1 MLSLSLIIGPN
12 GNERP
17 QATHERTERS
27 ETQHEEETQLQ
38 THHVA
43 TSGNLISNHVEDN
56 RGLTMEATAYVALC
70 DTGCTGITA
79 TGIDVR
85 QSHTYEGKR
94 IIAVDPAVVPLWS
107 EVELR
112 YADGRTERAVAIDTG
127 GAIDGNRIDL
137 LVADI
142 DTAWAFGRQ
151 DVELRIIN

>member
-1 MLSLSLIIGPN
+1 MEAS
-12 GNERP
+12 
-17 QATHERTERS
+17 
-27 ETQHEEETQLQ
+27 QHEPQ

-43 TSGNLISNHVEDN
+43 TGGNPTSNHVEAN
-56 RGLTMEATAYVALC
+56 RWIATEATAYVALC
-70 DTGCTGITA
+70 SSGCSGITA

-112 YADGRTERAVAIDTG
+112 YADGRVERAVAADTG

-137 LVADI
+137 LVANI

-151 DVELRIIN
+151 SVELRIIK

>member
-1 MLSLSLIIGPN
+1 MLSLSIIIGPL
-12 GNERP
+12 GADQPGKTFERM
-17 QATHERTERS
+17 ATHERTEA
-27 ETQHEEETQLQ
+27 QHEQLQ
-38 THHVA
+38 TNHVA
-43 TSGNLISNHVEDN
+43 TGGNPTSNHAEDN

-94 IIAVDPAVVPLWS
+94 IIAVVPLWS

-112 YADGRTERAVAIDTG
+112 YADGRTERAIAIDTG

-151 DVELRIIN
+151 PVELRIIN

>member
-17 QATHERTERS
+17 QATHERAGRS
-27 ETQHEEETQLQ
+27 ETQHAQLQ
-38 THHVA
+38 TNHVA
-43 TSGNLISNHVEDN
+43 TGGNPTSNHVETN
-56 RGLTMEATAYVALC
+56 RWIATEATAYVALC
-70 DTGCTGITA
+70 SSGCTGITA

-85 QSHTYEGKR
+85 QSYTYEGKR

-112 YADGRTERAVAIDTG
+112 YADGSTERAISLDTG
-127 GAIDGNRIDL
+127 GLIVGNQIDL

-151 DVELRIIN
+151 DVELRIVN

>member
-1 MLSLSLIIGPN
+1 
-12 GNERP
+12 
-17 QATHERTERS
+17 
-27 ETQHEEETQLQ
+27 
-38 THHVA
+38 
-43 TSGNLISNHVEDN
+43 
-56 RGLTMEATAYVALC
+56 VALC
-70 DTGCTGITA
+70 KSGCTGITA

-112 YADGRTERAVAIDTG
+112 YADGRTERAICLDTG

-151 DVELRIIN
+151 SVELRIVN

>member
-1 MLSLSLIIGPN
+1 MGDNPRTTFANGVPN
-12 GNERP
+12 R
-17 QATHERTERS
+17 
-27 ETQHEEETQLQ
+27 QHDNDG
-38 THHVA
+38 
-43 TSGNLISNHVEDN
+43 TSSI
-56 RGLTMEATAYVALC
+56 RWLTMEATAYVALC

-112 YADGRTERAVAIDTG
+112 YADGRVERAVAIDTG

-142 DTAWAFGRQ
+142 DTAWVFGRQ
-151 DVELRIIN
+151 DVELRIIGGE

>member
-1 MLSLSLIIGPN
+1 M
-12 GNERP
+12 
-17 QATHERTERS
+17 T
-27 ETQHEEETQLQ
+27 
-38 THHVA
+38 V
-43 TSGNLISNHVEDN
+43 
-56 RGLTMEATAYVALC
+56 EATAYVALC

-112 YADGRTERAVAIDTG
+112 YADGRVERAVAIDTG

-137 LVADI
+137 LVGDI

-151 DVELRIIN
+151 DVELRILEEAE

>member
-1 MLSLSLIIGPN
+1 MKANEQIREVGGNNLSVSDDD
-12 GNERP
+12 
-17 QATHERTERS
+17 ASYTRS
-27 ETQHEEETQLQ
+27 NPDGQL
-38 THHVA
+38 
-43 TSGNLISNHVEDN
+43 GDSNT
-56 RGLTMEATAYVALC
+56 RWLTFEATAYIALC

-85 QSHTYEGKR
+85 GASTYEGKR

-112 YADGRTERAVAIDTG
+112 YADGRIERAIALDTG
-127 GAIDGNRIDL
+127 GDIKNSRIDL

-151 DVELRIIN
+151 PVELRILNEGKR